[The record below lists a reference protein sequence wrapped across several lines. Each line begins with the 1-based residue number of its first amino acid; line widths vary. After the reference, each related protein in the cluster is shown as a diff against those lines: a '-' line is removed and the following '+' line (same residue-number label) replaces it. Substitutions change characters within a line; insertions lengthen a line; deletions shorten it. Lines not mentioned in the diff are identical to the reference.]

1 MVTNHVVSGDWRRG
15 GQQQGGAA
23 AGTNS
28 RPAMGEHWRNQ
39 ASCRVQLSQQQG
51 DLRMAEL
58 TASATHVSDA
68 QPTCQLF
75 N

>member
-1 MVTNHVVSGDWRRG
+1 
-15 GQQQGGAA
+15 
-23 AGTNS
+23 
-28 RPAMGEHWRNQ
+28 MGEHWRNQ

-68 QPTCQLF
+68 QPDLYCQLF